1 MAPVAVRQEVARV
14 RAALAAWGTV
24 TMVGLLGGGNR
35 TTAVAVRRGQERL
48 VAHLSRRSPAGLDWQ
63 VKLVGHLAGHGL
75 VVPAVVPAQ
84 DGRYHVDGVTVERWL
99 DGRVPGDADWPA
111 VVAALRRLHEV
122 TAGWPQRPGFAATRE
137 LLTRERGGD
146 VDLSL
151 MPADAVAGCRHAW
164 AGLAAGP
171 QTVVHGDPGPPNIRI
186 TSDGVGL
193 LDWDE
198 ARVDH
203 PDLDLAD
210 LPAEVLPPARL
221 AAARLAVRAW
231 EAASGWVTEPSYA
244 RHQLALLRRAGNAP

>member
-1 MAPVAVRQEVARV
+1 MGPVAAERGLAHI
-14 RAALAAWGTV
+14 RAALAAWDSV
-24 TMVGLLGGGNR
+24 AMVGPLGGGNR
-35 TTAVAVRRGQERL
+35 TTAVEVRRGGERL
-48 VAHLSRRSPAGLDWQ
+48 VAHLSRRSPASLDWQ
-63 VKLVGHLAGHGL
+63 IRLVGHLARHGL
-75 VVPAVVPAQ
+75 VVPAMVQAG

-99 DGRVPGDADWPA
+99 DGRAPGPADWPA
-111 VVAALRRLHEV
+111 VVTTLRRLHEL
-122 TAGWPQRPGFAATRE
+122 TAGWPQRPGFASTRE
-137 LLTRERGGD
+137 LLSQERGGD

-151 MPADAVAGCRHAW
+151 MPAGAVAACRQAW

-171 QTVVHGDPGPPNIRI
+171 HTVVHGDPGPANIRI

-210 LPAEVLPPARL
+210 LSAEVLPPARL
-221 AAARLAVRAW
+221 AAAHLAVRAW

-244 RHQLALLRRAGNAP
+244 RNQLALLNGGR